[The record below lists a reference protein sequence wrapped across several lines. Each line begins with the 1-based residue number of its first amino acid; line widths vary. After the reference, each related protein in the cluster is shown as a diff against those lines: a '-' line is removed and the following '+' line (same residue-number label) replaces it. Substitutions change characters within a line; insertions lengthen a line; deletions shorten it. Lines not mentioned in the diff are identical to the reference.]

1 MEQTIFDVKKMQSSA
16 PIATKS
22 ATPILDGKEIIDY
35 RDVVV
40 AGYAS
45 TFEATTKSDRYGD
58 YIVQGAFAD
67 TLKDYQKNSIVL
79 ANHDNS
85 TDSAVGKNIVAYED
99 ARGLYVEDL
108 ISNAPGLRDL
118 RIKIVEGIIKTF
130 SIGGFFFYLEDGR
143 GIYRIS
149 LFEHSLVAIP
159 ANPDALFTV
168 RSLEVSD
175 LDRLLTFATSR
186 NQLENIAES
195 IKAGRVIERKQKD
208 LALNYLATKRGITNA
223 QEISRPGL
231 SVGGLQ
237 II

>member
-1 MEQTIFDVKKMQSSA
+1 MKTFFDVKKMQSSA
-16 PIATKS
+16 PVAMKS
-22 ATPILDGKEIIDY
+22 STPITDGKDVVDY

-58 YIVQGAFAD
+58 YIVQGAFSE

-79 ANHDNS
+79 ADHDNS
-85 TDSAVGKNIVAYED
+85 VHSAVGKNIIAQED
-99 ARGLYVEDL
+99 ERGLYVEDL

-143 GIYRIS
+143 GIYRVS

-175 LDRLLTFATSR
+175 LDRLLTFATSK
-186 NQLENIAES
+186 NQVENILES
-195 IKAGRVIERKQKD
+195 IKAGRVIEDKQKD
-208 LALNYLATKRGITNA
+208 LALNYLKKKLGVEVTPKTD
-223 QEISRPGL
+223 PGL
-231 SVGGLQ
+231 NVGGIK